1 MKSAREKRLFSMV
14 RIVCAMVFVVFAYTF
29 LSLYK
34 APLLELAYDL
44 AATGK
49 LQYNENITAAVL
61 TFVLLILTLLLNKFA
76 KFSREWEALAYL
88 PACTLLAFITDIDRT
103 IYTGG
108 EFTWSWVWIGGIVAV
123 VYMLASW
130 VLQRVLFMRIKD
142 ITRATN
148 RIMWRN
154 LLLLSLLFCYTGMLS
169 GGDEDFKHEA
179 MVYHYVKKGDY
190 ATAKKV
196 AQRSLTASQQL
207 TAARAYLLAHDGELG
222 ESLFTYPQYYGV
234 DGLLPT
240 AEATSPINMD
250 TVCNFLKV
258 APVKNE
264 EAITYLERALAVDTA
279 DVAVKDY
286 YLSALLLDK
295 RLDEFVDSLPACYNV
310 ADVSSLPRY
319 FKEAL
324 LLHGKMNEALS
335 DAQFADAELEKRYAE
350 FVALEREHKDLLV
363 RSNYLRRSF
372 GDTYWWYYL
381 YGGN

>member
-61 TFVLLILTLLLNKFA
+61 TFVLLILTLWLNKFA

-363 RSNYLRRSF
+363 RSNYQRRSF

>member
-1 MKSAREKRLFSMV
+1 MKSAREKRLFRMV
-14 RIVCAMVFVVFAYTF
+14 RIVCAIVFVVFAYTF

-34 APLLELAYDL
+34 APLLEIAYDL
-44 AATGK
+44 TATGK
-49 LQYNENITAAVL
+49 LQYDENITAAVL
-61 TFVLLILTLLLNKFA
+61 TFVLLLLTLWLNKFA

-88 PACTLLAFITDIDRT
+88 PACTLLAFTTDIDRT

-108 EFTWSWVWIGGIVAV
+108 EFTWSWVWIGSIVAV
-123 VYMLASW
+123 VYMFASW

-169 GGDEDFKHEA
+169 GGDENFKHEA
-179 MVYHYVKKGDY
+179 MVYHYVKRGDY
-190 ATAKKV
+190 EKAKKV
-196 AQRSLTASQQL
+196 ARRSLAASQQL

-234 DGLLPT
+234 EGLLPT

-250 TVCNFLKV
+250 TVCNFLK
-258 APVKNE
+258 AKPAKNE
-264 EAITYLERALAVDTA
+264 KAIAFLQRASAVDTA

-295 RLDEFVDSLPACYNV
+295 RLDEFADSLPVHYNI
-310 ADVSSLPRY
+310 ADVSSLPRH

-324 LLHGKMNEALS
+324 LLHGKMNDAL

-363 RSNYLRRSF
+363 RSNYVRKSF

-381 YGGN
+381 YSGN

>member
-1 MKSAREKRLFSMV
+1 MKSAREIRLFRMV
-14 RIVCAMVFVVFAYTF
+14 RIVCAIVFVVFAYTF

-49 LQYNENITAAVL
+49 LQYDENITAA
-61 TFVLLILTLLLNKFA
+61 ILTLVLLLLTLWLNKFA

-88 PACTLLAFITDIDRT
+88 PACTLLAFTTDVDRT
-103 IYTGG
+103 LYTGG
-108 EFTWSWVWIGGIVAV
+108 EFTWSWVWIGGIVTV

-154 LLLLSLLFCYTGMLS
+154 LLLLSLLFCYTGLLS
-169 GGDEDFKHEA
+169 GGDENFKHEA
-179 MVYHYVKKGDY
+179 MVYHYVKKGDF

-240 AEATSPINMD
+240 FEATSPINMD
-250 TVCNFLKV
+250 TVSNFLKV
-258 APVKNE
+258 NPIKNE
-264 EAITYLERALAVDTA
+264 EAIAYLKRALDVDTA
-279 DVAVKDY
+279 AAVVKDY

-295 RLDEFVDSLPACYNV
+295 RLDEFVDSLPGCYNV
-310 ADVSSLPRY
+310 ANVTSLPRY

-324 LLHGKMNEALS
+324 LLHGKINDRL
-335 DAQFADAELEKRYAE
+335 DVQFTDAELEKRYAE

>member
-61 TFVLLILTLLLNKFA
+61 TFVLLILTLWLNKFA

-169 GGDEDFKHEA
+169 GGDENFKHEA

-240 AEATSPINMD
+240 FEATSPINMD
-250 TVCNFLKV
+250 TVSNFLKV
-258 APVKNE
+258 NPIKNE
-264 EAITYLERALAVDTA
+264 EAIAYLKRALDVDTA
-279 DVAVKDY
+279 AAVVKDY